1 MEEKIFGINPILEI
15 LKSTPER
22 IQQVYLPVG
31 DLKDKKALIYSLAR
45 QHNIKVQR
53 ISPAK
58 FSFFVGEV
66 SHQGV
71 VGIVSPYA
79 YQSFEAL
86 LENWRRTKGK
96 ALFLILD
103 GVEDPRNFGAMVRS
117 AHIAGVH
124 GVIVAKH
131 RAAPINEAAF
141 KASAGAFAHT
151 PVCRVTNISS
161 TLETLKK
168 EGVWI
173 VGTEAQ
179 AKQSIFSF
187 DFINLDVA
195 LVIGGEGKGMHQL
208 VKKHCDFLLSI
219 PTRGKITSLNASV
232 AAAVAL
238 YEIIRQRHFG

>member
-1 MEEKIFGINPILEI
+1 MEDKIFGINPILEI

-22 IQQVYLPVG
+22 VQQVYLPVG

-45 QHNIKVQR
+45 HHNIKVHR
-53 ISPAK
+53 IPASK
-58 FSFFVGEV
+58 FSFFVGDV

-79 YQSFEAL
+79 YQSLESL

-117 AHIAGVH
+117 AHTAGVH

-131 RAAPINEAAF
+131 RSAPINEAAF

-151 PVCRVTNISS
+151 PVCQVTNIAS

-168 EGVWI
+168 EGIWI
-173 VGTEAQ
+173 VGTDARAE
-179 AKQSIFSF
+179 QSLYSI
-187 DFINLDVA
+187 DLTMDVA
-195 LVIGGEGKGMHQL
+195 VVIGGEGKGMHQL

-219 PTRGKITSLNASV
+219 PTRGKINSLNASV
-232 AAAVAL
+232 AAAVVL

>member
-1 MEEKIFGINPILEI
+1 MEEKVFGINPILEI
-15 LKSTPER
+15 LNSAPER
-22 IQQVYLPVG
+22 IQQIYLPMEH
-31 DLKDKKALIYSLAR
+31 LKDKKALVFSLAR

-53 ISPAK
+53 IPHAT
-58 FSFFVGEV
+58 FSSLVGEV
-66 SHQGV
+66 VHQSV
-71 VGIVSPYA
+71 VATVSPYA

-86 LENWRRTKGK
+86 LEHWRQSKEK

-103 GVEDPRNFGAMVRS
+103 GVEDPRNFGAIVRS

-131 RAAPINEAAF
+131 RSAPINEAAF
-141 KASAGAFAHT
+141 KASAGAFVHT

-161 TLETLKK
+161 TLEALKK
-168 EGVWI
+168 EGIWI

-187 DFINLDVA
+187 DFNLDIA
-195 LVIGGEGKGMHQL
+195 LVVGGEGKGMHQL
-208 VKKHCDFLLSI
+208 VKKHCDYLLSI
-219 PTRGKITSLNASV
+219 PARGKITSLNASV

>member
-1 MEEKIFGINPILEI
+1 MEEKIFGINPVLEI

-31 DLKDKKALIYSLAR
+31 DLKAKKALIYSLAR
-45 QHNIKVQR
+45 QHNIKVNR
-53 ISPAK
+53 IPHSRFP
-58 FSFFVGEV
+58 FFVGEG

-71 VGIVSPYA
+71 IGIVSPYT
-79 YQSFEAL
+79 YQPLESL
-86 LENWRRTKGK
+86 LATWRRAKEK

-117 AHIAGVH
+117 AHTAGIH

-131 RAAPINEAAF
+131 RSAPVNEAAF

-151 PVCRVTNISS
+151 PVCRVTNIAS

-168 EGVWI
+168 EGIWI

-179 AKQSIFSF
+179 AKQSFFSF
-187 DFINLDVA
+187 DFNLDVA
-195 LVIGGEGKGMHQL
+195 IVIGGEGQGIHPL

-219 PTRGKITSLNASV
+219 PTRGKINSLNASV
-232 AAAVAL
+232 AAAVVL
-238 YEIIRQRHFG
+238 YEIIRQRHFA

>member
-1 MEEKIFGINPILEI
+1 MEDKIFGINPILEI

-45 QHNIKVQR
+45 YHNIKVHR
-53 ISPAK
+53 IPASK
-58 FSFFVGEV
+58 FSFFVGDV

-71 VGIVSPYA
+71 VGIISPYA
-79 YQSFEAL
+79 YQSLESL
-86 LENWRRTKGK
+86 LGNWRRTKEK

-117 AHIAGVH
+117 THIAGVH

-131 RAAPINEAAF
+131 RSAPINEAAF

-151 PVCRVTNISS
+151 PVCRVTNIAS
-161 TLETLKK
+161 TVEALKK

-173 VGTEAQ
+173 VGTEAR
-179 AKQSIFSF
+179 AKQSLFSF
-187 DFINLDVA
+187 DFNLNVA
-195 LVIGGEGKGMHQL
+195 IVIGGEGKGMHQL

-219 PTRGKITSLNASV
+219 PTRGKINSLNASI
-232 AAAVAL
+232 AAAVVL
-238 YEIIRQRHFG
+238 YEIIRQRHFS

>member
-15 LKSTPER
+15 LNSTPDR
-22 IQQVYLPVG
+22 IQQIFLPVG
-31 DLKDKKALIYSLAR
+31 DLKDKKALINSLAR
-45 QHNIKVQR
+45 QHNIKVNR
-53 ISPAK
+53 VSPAK
-58 FSFFVGEV
+58 FSSFVGETA
-66 SHQGV
+66 HQGV

-79 YQSFEAL
+79 YQSLEFL
-86 LENWRRTKGK
+86 LETWRRTKEK

-103 GVEDPRNFGAMVRS
+103 GVEDPRNFGAIARS
-117 AHIAGVH
+117 ANTAGIH
-124 GVIVAKH
+124 GIIVAKH
-131 RAAPINEAAF
+131 RSAPINEAAF

-179 AKQSIFSF
+179 AKQSVFSF
-187 DFINLDVA
+187 DFNLDIA

-208 VKKHCDFLLSI
+208 VKRHCDFLVSI
-219 PTRGKITSLNASV
+219 PTRGKITSLNASI

-238 YEIIRQRHFG
+238 YEVIRQRHFS

>member
-45 QHNIKVQR
+45 HHNIKVHR
-53 ISPAK
+53 IPPSK
-58 FSFFVGEV
+58 FPFFVGDV

-71 VGIVSPYA
+71 VGIVSPFA
-79 YQSFEAL
+79 YQSLGSL
-86 LENWRRTKGK
+86 LENWRRTKEK

-117 AHIAGVH
+117 AHAAGIH
-124 GVIVAKH
+124 GVIIAKH
-131 RAAPINEAAF
+131 RSAPINEAAF

-151 PVCRVTNISS
+151 PVCRVTNIAS

-168 EGVWI
+168 ESVWI
-173 VGTEAQ
+173 VGTEAR
-179 AKQSIFSF
+179 AKQSLFSS
-187 DFINLDVA
+187 DFNLDVA
-195 LVIGGEGKGMHQL
+195 MVIGGEGKGMHQL

-219 PTRGKITSLNASV
+219 PTRGKINSLNASV
-232 AAAVAL
+232 AVAVVL
-238 YEIIRQRHFG
+238 YEIIRQRNFV

>member
-1 MEEKIFGINPILEI
+1 MEDKIFGINPILEI

-45 QHNIKVQR
+45 HHNIKVHR
-53 ISPAK
+53 IPASK
-58 FSFFVGEV
+58 FSFFVGDV

-79 YQSFEAL
+79 YQSLESL
-86 LENWRRTKGK
+86 LENWRRTKEK

-103 GVEDPRNFGAMVRS
+103 GVEDPRNFGAIVRT
-117 AHIAGVH
+117 ANTAGVH

-131 RAAPINEAAF
+131 RSAPINEAAF

-151 PVCRVTNISS
+151 PVCRVTNIAS
-161 TLETLKK
+161 TLENLKK

-173 VGTEAQ
+173 VGTEAR
-179 AKQSIFSF
+179 AKQRIYSF
-187 DFINLDVA
+187 DFNLDVA
-195 LVIGGEGKGMHQL
+195 MVIGGEGKGMHQL
-208 VKKHCDFLLSI
+208 VKKYCDFLLSI
-219 PTRGKITSLNASV
+219 PTRGKINSLNASI
-232 AAAVAL
+232 AAAVVL

>member
-22 IQQVYLPVG
+22 IQQIYLPVG
-31 DLKDKKALIYSLAR
+31 NLKDKKALIYSLAR
-45 QHNIKVQR
+45 HHSIKVHR
-53 ISPAK
+53 IPPSK
-58 FSFFVGEV
+58 FSFFVGDV

-71 VGIVSPYA
+71 VGIASPYA
-79 YQSFEAL
+79 YHSFGSL
-86 LENWRRTKGK
+86 LENWRRTKEK
-96 ALFLILD
+96 AFFLILD

-117 AHIAGVH
+117 AHTAGVH

-131 RAAPINEAAF
+131 RSAPINEAAF

-151 PVCRVTNISS
+151 PVCRVTNIAS

-173 VGTEAQ
+173 VGTEAR
-179 AKQSIFSF
+179 AKQSLFSF
-187 DFINLDVA
+187 DFNLDVA
-195 LVIGGEGKGMHQL
+195 MVIGGEGKGMHQL

-219 PTRGKITSLNASV
+219 PTRGKINSLNASV
-232 AAAVAL
+232 AAAVVL
-238 YEIIRQRHFG
+238 YEIIRQRHFV

>member
-1 MEEKIFGINPILEI
+1 MEEKIFGINPILEN

-45 QHNIKVQR
+45 QHNIKVNR
-53 ISPAK
+53 IPHSK
-58 FSFFVGEV
+58 FSFFVGDV

-71 VGIVSPYA
+71 IGIVSPYT
-79 YQSFEAL
+79 YQS
-86 LENWRRTKGK
+86 LESLVATWRRTKEK

-117 AHIAGVH
+117 AHTAGIH

-131 RAAPINEAAF
+131 RSAPINEAAF

-151 PVCRVTNISS
+151 PVCRVTNIAS

-173 VGTEAQ
+173 VGTESR
-179 AKQSIFSF
+179 AKQNFFSF
-187 DFINLDVA
+187 DFNLDVA
-195 LVIGGEGKGMHQL
+195 IVIGGEGKGIHQL

-219 PTRGKITSLNASV
+219 PTRGKIDSLNASV
-232 AAAVAL
+232 AAAVVL